1 MRETIKDFVQ
11 DEKFELTVEAVYYD
25 GDHASS
31 VDVLVTDNISEAIS
45 TYNSLSKNSLI
56 RYFEQKHPEYLK
68 VLNRSKLR
76 ITRIY
81 FTVKTESGRY
91 KRIEEK
97 AGKHTTNT
105 F

>member
-31 VDVLVTDNISEAIS
+31 VDVLVTNNISEAIS
-45 TYNSLSKNSLI
+45 TYNALSKNSLI
-56 RYFEQKHPEYLK
+56 RYFEQEHPEYLK

-91 KRIEEK
+91 KIIEEK
-97 AGKHTTNT
+97 AGKHTTNV

>member
-1 MRETIKDFVQ
+1 MDEIIKDFVK

-25 GDHASS
+25 VDLASS
-31 VDVLVTDNISEAIS
+31 VDVLVTDNISEAIT
-45 TYNSLSKNSLI
+45 TYNELSKNSLI

-68 VLNRSKLR
+68 VLKRSKLR
-76 ITRIY
+76 ITRVY

-91 KRIEEK
+91 KIIEEK